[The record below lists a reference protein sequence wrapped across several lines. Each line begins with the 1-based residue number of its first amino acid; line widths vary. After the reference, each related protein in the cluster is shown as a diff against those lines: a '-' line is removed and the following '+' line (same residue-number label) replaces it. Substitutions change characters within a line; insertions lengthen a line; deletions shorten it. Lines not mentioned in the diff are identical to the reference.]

1 MNRQNQILSG
11 LSTWIPSGNR
21 EITHPRTHNLRKACV
36 KRILKFWDLVQHV
49 HGELRC
55 WIPIPSAEEIAA
67 DGLHAVP
74 SLATV
79 EIIFHCTY
87 SFNIGKPNSHLW
99 IQERNR
105 RECKDIGKV
114 LFRYIVHTYASS
126 KDFVVE
132 MVSAMRVVFWDLY
145 FGSSAS
151 AAMPQDCP
159 YLPGPNLV
167 SLANETKIGCSHGV
181 PFVQEQ
187 SVVPIKRISW
197 VLSLVLA
204 KHKTGCHQP
213 VNGK

>member
-1 MNRQNQILSG
+1 MGIERSPTFGRTIWGSLLKTDFEILGSRSARAWWAKMLDSDSIGRRNSG
-11 LSTWIPSGNR
+11 R
-21 EITHPRTHNLRKACV
+21 RTACSS
-36 KRILKFWDLVQHV
+36 L
-49 HGELRC
+49 
-55 WIPIPSAEEIAA
+55 
-67 DGLHAVP
+67 
-74 SLATV
+74 LATV

-87 SFNIGKPNSHLW
+87 SFNIGKQISHLW

-151 AAMPQDCP
+151 AAFPEDCP

-167 SLANETKIGCSHGV
+167 SLANETNIGCSHGV

-197 VLSLVLA
+197 VLSLALA